1 MFNKQDRASFYWA
14 VRTLLTDKIFRWYQI
29 TVLILLGLWGTQ
41 ILLHGLNL
49 DSLFLL
55 AFEIFAMMLAG
66 RWQYN
71 YALFIGYVTD
81 KFYEVNKW
89 NLQTV
94 DLWNEDELVSR
105 ATVTKWEA
113 NFLDLSMELG
123 LFQQQTEYRVTTY
136 KVYGHFDDA
145 HDPRLITSYF
155 GLGFHYRQAFKK
167 VKKLL
172 KSVEKVKYGSKD

>member
-1 MFNKQDRASFYWA
+1 MFNKQDRASLYWA
-14 VRTLLTDKIFRWYQI
+14 IRTLLTDRIFKWYQLA
-29 TVLILLGLWGTQ
+29 VLILLGLWVAQ
-41 ILLHGLNL
+41 IVLYGLNL
-49 DSLFLL
+49 DLVFLL
-55 AFEIFAMMLAG
+55 AFEIFAMVLAG

-71 YALFIGYVTD
+71 YALFIGYVTE

-94 DLWNEDELVSR
+94 DLWNGDELVSR

-136 KVYGHFDDA
+136 KVYGYFNDS
-145 HDPRLITSYF
+145 HDSRLITSYF

-172 KSVEKVKYGSKD
+172 KSVEKVQYGSKD

>member
-1 MFNKQDRASFYWA
+1 MFNKQDRASLYWA
-14 VRTLLTDKIFRWYQI
+14 VRTLLTDKIFRWYQFA
-29 TVLILLGLWGTQ
+29 VLILVVLWWSQ
-41 ILLHGLNL
+41 WSLHGLNL
-49 DSLFLL
+49 DLVFLL
-55 AFEIFAMMLAG
+55 AFEIFAMVLAG

-71 YALFIGYVTD
+71 YALFVGYVTD

-94 DLWNEDELVSR
+94 DLWNEDGLVSR

-123 LFQQQTEYRVTTY
+123 LFQQQTEYSVTKY
-136 KVYGHFDDA
+136 KVYGYFDDA
-145 HDPRLITSYF
+145 HDPRLITIYF